1 MTPEERKAALVL
13 HRVKMNALA
22 RELGVSATMVSL
34 VVQGRSISARIMARI
49 AKAINRPV
57 EEVFPQRVA

>member
-13 HRVKMNALA
+13 RRVKMNALA
-22 RELGVSATMVSL
+22 RELGVSATMVYL
-34 VVQGRSISARIMARI
+34 VVQGKCVSARVMARI